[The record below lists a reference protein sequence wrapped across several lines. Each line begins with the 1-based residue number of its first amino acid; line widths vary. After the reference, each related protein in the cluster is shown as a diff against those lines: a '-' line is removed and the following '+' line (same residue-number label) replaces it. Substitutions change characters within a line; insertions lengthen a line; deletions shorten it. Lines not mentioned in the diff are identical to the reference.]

1 MVGIH
6 GVPAV
11 LSVIQKFFP
20 TTHHIT
26 ERLPHQLAVM
36 FLFTVQKR
44 HRLFMNGSQYAVH
57 IILLRRVHETVQH
70 YHHPEFPVTGH
81 SAYLLH
87 QRQQAGQVGGQ
98 NLAHTVGHQ
107 HPPFVFLPILVGQ
120 HQAVFLQL
128 VEGLA
133 HLASEVG
140 IGTCIDE
147 VLSQLQLVLAQG
159 AEDDQ
164 GLVEHLFRQSAGGLG
179 LLYIRTDIQV
189 QFLADGQH
197 FGFCHNHQ
205 DFRQRHG
212 GGEGG
217 VGESDHK

>member
-1 MVGIH
+1 MR
-6 GVPAV
+6 
-11 LSVIQKFFP
+11 F
-20 TTHHIT
+20 
-26 ERLPHQLAVM
+26 R
-36 FLFTVQKR
+36 R
-44 HRLFMNGSQYAVH
+44 HCAVH
-57 IILLRRVHETVQH
+57 IILLRRVHETIQH
-70 YHHPEFPVTGH
+70 YHHPEFLVTGH

-98 NLAHTVGHQ
+98 GLAHTVGHQ

-147 VLSQLQLVLAQG
+147 VLGQLQFILAQG
-159 AEDDQ
+159 AEDGQ

-197 FGFCHNHQ
+197 FGFRHDLQH
-205 DFRQRHG
+205 FRQRHG